1 MFTGIIDHTGCITQI
16 TELAN
21 GLEFT
26 VQTQFTDLALGES
39 IAVDGVCLTVAS
51 LDHTSFRAQL
61 SPSTLTVTHAA
72 NYRCQQSVNLER
84 SLAANARFGGH
95 FVTGHVDRVTTIQ
108 EITQQDD
115 FYTVKIGPFSEDE
128 ARLMVEKG
136 SIAVDGVSLTIN
148 NLSKNNLSKN
158 LSNNPNNIDFYCH
171 LMVIPHTWS
180 VTKWHQSKI
189 GDLVNIEFDMMAK
202 LISNFLKQYKY

>member
-26 VQTQFTDLALGES
+26 VHTQFTDLALGES
-39 IAVDGVCLTVAS
+39 IAIDGVCLTVAS
-51 LDHTSFRAQL
+51 LDNTTFRAQL
-61 SPSTLTVTHAA
+61 SPSTLAVTHAA
-72 NYRCQQSVNLER
+72 NYRCQQLVNLER

-108 EITQQDD
+108 EITQQND
-115 FYTVKIGPFSEDE
+115 FYTIKIGPFSEDE

-148 NLSKNNLSKN
+148 NLSKNLSENSTK
-158 LSNNPNNIDFYCH
+158 IDFYCH

-180 VTKWHQSKI
+180 VTTWHRAKI

-202 LISNFLKQYKY
+202 LISNFLKNTKIN